1 MSKGKKILA
10 AIVAGC
16 MALSVAS
23 MSAFAAEKAEEP
35 EVAIQTDSYKIT
47 LPTQD
52 FIDKYFGGQD
62 GWARLARFVANT
74 VGQIVT
80 GTYANDL
87 YDVLMNAYENGII
100 IGNPAD
106 MTQEEVTMM
115 LDQIYWVYGD
125 NPELVSWIVDC
136 AKMAENLT
144 DATIHSSDP
153 FHQKLAVY
161 YKQWL
166 EKNCD
171 PSYMPDD
178 PDVTEPTGPSE
189 TDPDVTVPTD
199 PDVTDPTGPS
209 DTDPA
214 GPDDTD
220 PAGPSDTDPAG
231 PDDTDPAGPDDTD
244 PAGPDD
250 EEPSLDDGNQGD
262 NGDKDGNSNV
272 STGDV
277 AMIGLGV
284 VLATSAACVA
294 ILRKKAK

>member
-16 MALSVAS
+16 LALSAAS
-23 MSAFAAEKAEEP
+23 MTAFAAEKAEEP
-35 EVAIQTDSYKIT
+35 EVALQTDSYKIT
-47 LPTQD
+47 IPTQE
-52 FIDKYFGGQD
+52 FIDKYFGGED
-62 GWARLARFVANT
+62 GWAKLARFVANT

-106 MTQEEVTMM
+106 MTQEEVNMM

-125 NPELVSWIVDC
+125 NPEVVSWIVDC
-136 AKMAENLT
+136 AKMAENLV

-161 YKQWL
+161 YEQWL

-171 PSYMPDD
+171 PSYMPED
-178 PDVTEPTGPSE
+178 
-189 TDPDVTVPTD
+189 PTD
-199 PDVTDPTGPS
+199 PDDTDPSGPS

-214 GPDDTD
+214 DPDDTDPADPDDTD
-220 PAGPSDTDPAG
+220 PAGPSDTDPA
-231 PDDTDPAGPDDTD
+231 DPDDTD

-250 EEPSLDDGNQGD
+250 EPSSDDSEAPSDEDPTVDD
-262 NGDKDGNSNV
+262 NNNPNV

-284 VLATSAACVA
+284 VLATSAACIA

>member
-23 MSAFAAEKAEEP
+23 MTAFAAEKAEEP
-35 EVAIQTDSYKIT
+35 EVALQTDSYKVT
-47 LPTQD
+47 VPTQD
-52 FIDKYFGGQD
+52 FIDKYFGGED
-62 GWARLARFVANT
+62 GWAKFARFIANT
-74 VGQIVT
+74 VGQLVT

-87 YDVLMNAYENGII
+87 YDVLMNAYKNGII
-100 IGNPAD
+100 MGNPAD
-106 MTQEEVTMM
+106 MTQEEVNMM

-171 PSYMPDD
+171 PSYLPD
-178 PDVTEPTGPSE
+178 E
-189 TDPDVTVPTD
+189 
-199 PDVTDPTGPS
+199 PDVTDPTDPSDTDPSTPSDTDPSDTDPSTPSDTDPS

-214 GPDDTD
+214 N
-220 PAGPSDTDPAG
+220 PSDTDPAEPG
-231 PDDTDPAGPDDTD
+231 SDDSQAPS
-244 PAGPDD
+244 
-250 EEPSLDDGNQGD
+250 EEDPSLDDNDKGD
-262 NGDKDGNSNV
+262 NGNSNV
-272 STGDV
+272 STGDA

-284 VLATSAACVA
+284 VLATSAVCVA